1 MTTYNIYM
9 VDGVMQ
15 VGFADPAQNDQIVR
29 DAEARLEEMS
39 KTGELKGGELLRING
54 PCSMPVAFVLAHKVS
69 HLFGAVG
76 VFDPKMGKYVISI
89 THNPKYKLGDCVD

>member
-1 MTTYNIYM
+1 MTTYNIEM
-9 VDGVMQ
+9 VDGVLQ

-29 DAEARLEEMS
+29 DAAARLEEMS
-39 KTGELKGGELLRING
+39 KTGELKGGELLRVNG

-76 VFDPKMGKYVISI
+76 VFDPKMGKYVICI
-89 THNPKYKLGDCVD
+89 THNPNYKLGDVVD